1 MKNKGIQT
9 LALLLFLVFAL
20 TVFAPTALAVS
31 AQAESLDVAYRV
43 VEAMNSQDWDTYIA
57 LQCMENQQDY
67 IAFLSNPIN
76 AAKHMGLFNIISAK
90 VVEVKELAPN
100 DVEAF
105 SRIQIYREVSS
116 GGCIL
121 CRR

>member
-31 AQAESLDVAYRV
+31 AQAESLDVVYRV

-57 LQCMENQQDY
+57 LQCMENQQY
-67 IAFLSNPIN
+67 
-76 AAKHMGLFNIISAK
+76 
-90 VVEVKELAPN
+90 
-100 DVEAF
+100 
-105 SRIQIYREVSS
+105 
-116 GGCIL
+116 CIPF
-121 CRR
+121 